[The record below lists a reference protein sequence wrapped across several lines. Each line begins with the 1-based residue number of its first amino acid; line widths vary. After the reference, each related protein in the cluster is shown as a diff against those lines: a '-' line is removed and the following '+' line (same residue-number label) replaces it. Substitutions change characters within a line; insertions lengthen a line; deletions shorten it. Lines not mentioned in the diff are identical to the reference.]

1 MRVFGFFLVTRAFGK
16 TPHGEPLRWK
26 IVHRRSRSRAP
37 ATPEARAPDRA
48 PAGMPPK
55 RARGADPA
63 EDAPMEDA
71 PARAVASDGDDDDD
85 SDSDDS
91 DDMSASSDSDAEL
104 DMPDESTMDRIMKL
118 EQLVAATP
126 SRYNAHVALI
136 RELRGAKLRERAR
149 RAREAFAGSFALNEN
164 QWREWIADETFE
176 TRGKKKT
183 HMREVVGPLFERAVT
198 DVPGSVTLWQR
209 YLEFGM
215 DQDWES
221 ERRRALYERALKNA
235 GADFRDGAKL
245 FAARRAFESSRHA
258 VDGDDKE
265 KVATRMRQLFR
276 RQLAIPHAGIL
287 ETAGLAEAW
296 EAETKAEAGKGTEMA
311 SEPVLNP
318 AARAAHAVAVA
329 VSERRRPLEEAVAAA
344 EALPDGDA
352 DADAAVS
359 GEADEKRRRRRRAAR
374 EARGSALAAAH
385 RACVSA
391 AESEF
396 ETDSSRSASG
406 SGMHADV
413 KLATLASAYERAL
426 AASPTDEAL
435 WRRYT
440 SRLERS
446 ATGRDAAD
454 AHARALRHCPF
465 SGETFACALRWRC
478 ARGDLEGAKAML
490 ESVRARFGVAPREAH
505 AALAAAARSG
515 AVSAEEALARLG
527 VSFGEDGVRGD
538 VVLSWPDPVLWLDP
552 ELTLLRQSVRCLTNL
567 DARKRL
573 WDAFAESSRLK
584 NIAEVHVA
592 RALFLADALGDD
604 DAAAAAFK
612 KAFAKIDTLVSVSS
626 SSKSGAVYP
635 SATGSSLEAPG
646 AMVLCRAWMAFE
658 RSRGAGAEADAEKN
672 SRSFLEADA
681 RAGVWLRAA
690 EAARAARAAK
700 AADPEEAKRLRR
712 ANDPNYVEKNGAPRM
727 ARKRPADAAA
737 DAREGPGPGPAAKK
751 PRRSE
756 ENSDGGIRETEP
768 EDDDRGIDSAAPRL
782 PRDPEARAAKYKELF
797 PDRDSRTAFVRNVP
811 FQCTERELEAFFE
824 DAGDAKAGDANG
836 KEPGASSG
844 RVTARVV
851 MDKATG
857 KPRGFAYVEFAS
869 EKALRAAVMRDGEAF
884 KGRKLSIAVSLPPGK
899 DAPGGGAKAQKIQK
913 PDPGPGRRA
922 PRGLGFGGG
931 MTPRAARPA
940 VAAGGDAERPKSN
953 ADFRAELLKGFRKS
967 EGA

>member
-1 MRVFGFFLVTRAFGK
+1 
-16 TPHGEPLRWK
+16 
-26 IVHRRSRSRAP
+26 
-37 ATPEARAPDRA
+37 
-48 PAGMPPK
+48 
-55 RARGADPA
+55 
-63 EDAPMEDA
+63 MEDA

-91 DDMSASSDSDAEL
+91 DDASSSDSDAEL

-118 EQLVAATP
+118 ERVVADTP
-126 SRYNAHVALI
+126 ARYNAHVALI

-164 QWREWIADETFE
+164 QWREWIADEVAE
-176 TRGKKKT
+176 TSGRGKKKT
-183 HMREVVGPLFERAVT
+183 HAREVVGPLFERAVT
-198 DVPGSVTLWQR
+198 DVPGSVTLWQG

-221 ERRRALYERALKNA
+221 ERRRVLYERALKNA

-258 VDGDDKE
+258 VDGDDAA

-276 RQLAIPHAGIL
+276 RQLAIPHASIL

-296 EAETKAEAGKGTEMA
+296 EAETKAEAGKETEIA
-311 SEPVLNP
+311 SEPVLDP

-329 VSERRRPLEEAVAAA
+329 VSERRRPLEEAVTAA

-352 DADAAVS
+352 DADAAIS

-374 EARGSALAAAH
+374 EARVSALAAAH

-396 ETDSSRSASG
+396 ETEKSASG

-413 KLATLASAYERAL
+413 KLATLASAYDRAL

-454 AHARALRHCPF
+454 AHARALRHCPG

-478 ARGDLEGAKAML
+478 ARGDAEGARAIL
-490 ESVRARFGVAPREAH
+490 ESVRARFGDAPREAH

-527 VSFGEDGVRGD
+527 VFFGEGGVRGD
-538 VVLSWPDPVLWLDP
+538 DVLSWLDP
-552 ELTLLRQSVRCLTNL
+552 ELTLLRQSVRCLHDV

-573 WDAFAESSRLK
+573 WDAFAESSTFK
-584 NIAEVHVA
+584 NVAEVHVA

-612 KAFAKIDTLVSVSS
+612 KAFAKIDALVSASS
-626 SSKSGAVYP
+626 SSKSG
-635 SATGSSLEAPG
+635 ATGSSLEAPG

-658 RSRGAGAEADAEKN
+658 RSRGAGAGADAEKN

-712 ANDPNYVEKNGAPRM
+712 ANDPNYVEKTGAPRT
-727 ARKRPADAAA
+727 ARKRPAEATA
-737 DAREGPGPGPAAKK
+737 DAREGPGSGPAAKK

-756 ENSDGGIRETEP
+756 ENSDGGVHETEP

-824 DAGDAKAGDANG
+824 DAGEEKACDPNE
-836 KEPGASSG
+836 KEPGASRG

-940 VAAGGDAERPKSN
+940 VTAGGGDAERPKSN

>member
-1 MRVFGFFLVTRAFGK
+1 
-16 TPHGEPLRWK
+16 
-26 IVHRRSRSRAP
+26 
-37 ATPEARAPDRA
+37 
-48 PAGMPPK
+48 MPPK

-126 SRYNAHVALI
+126 TRYNVHVALI

-164 QWREWIADETFE
+164 QWREWIADETAE

-221 ERRRALYERALKNA
+221 ERRRALYERALNNA

-287 ETAGLAEAW
+287 ETAGLAETW
-296 EAETKAEAGKGTEMA
+296 EAETKAEAGKETEMA

-478 ARGDLEGAKAML
+478 ARGDLEGARAML

-573 WDAFAESSRLK
+573 WDKFAESSTVK
-584 NIAEVHVA
+584 NVAEVHVA

-612 KAFAKIDTLVSVSS
+612 KAFAKIDTLVSASS

-635 SATGSSLEAPG
+635 PPL
-646 AMVLCRAWMAFE
+646 VLRSKPQARWCCAARGW
-658 RSRGAGAEADAEKN
+658 RSRGAGA
-672 SRSFLEADA
+672 
-681 RAGVWLRAA
+681 
-690 EAARAARAAK
+690 
-700 AADPEEAKRLRR
+700 P
-712 ANDPNYVEKNGAPRM
+712 APR
-727 ARKRPADAAA
+727 RTP
-737 DAREGPGPGPAAKK
+737 KK
-751 PRRSE
+751 PRVRFWKPTRARAF
-756 ENSDGGIRETEP
+756 GCAPPR
-768 EDDDRGIDSAAPRL
+768 RRARRAPRRRRT
-782 PRDPEARAAKYKELF
+782 PRRPSACAGPTTPTTWRRPARREWRARDRRTPPRTRGRDPDPDPPRRSREEARRIPTVFRYARRNRKMTIAESIPRRLVCLGT
-797 PDRDSRTAFVRNVP
+797 PRLARRSTRSSSPIATRGRRSCGTCPSSVPSASSRRSSRTPATKKPATR
-811 FQCTERELEAFFE
+811 TE
-824 DAGDAKAGDANG
+824 

-899 DAPGGGAKAQKIQK
+899 DTPGGGAKAQKIQK

-940 VAAGGDAERPKSN
+940 VAAGGGTPSDRNPTRTSARSC
-953 ADFRAELLKGFRKS
+953 
-967 EGA
+967 